1 MEFILRGITM
11 RNAWSTRPAYWLM
24 IMALSSLMAT
34 DVVAQEAAQGEA
46 AEHNFVMAEL
56 KVVLTGPD
64 GEAVVGAMVMPYAMR
79 MVEIDGHGFWDER
92 TLGVPKESVS
102 DAKGVATIRYPAS
115 MQMGLFGKLTTKLVT
130 FQIKHTDYVRQVVD
144 CELGPDFAQ
153 PITSTDVQLKK
164 GCEVELAAVDSNG
177 ARITE
182 FGVLMAGPYGAD
194 IWAKTEDGGRR
205 TSAVNDGSWQT
216 MLVAPQEDGPT
227 LFSGLLPLRV
237 RPSQAVRMRNVLLTP
252 GTVVQGKLSDIVPR
266 PVRNGYAITITVPKP
281 AGNSYAEKEPS
292 LTWYTTVPIDE
303 DGTFTLPSI
312 PRSGKIQIIA
322 VCDNFVCTTTMPEAG
337 PFVMGQLFD
346 VSDGDMSVAVD
357 MEPTASVE
365 ITIRRP
371 DGSLLDSGTVSA
383 WPNQK
388 YYLGGSTYVGSG
400 FNSLDALKR
409 QMLPTGEKTD
419 DPWLG
424 LQREFPFGE
433 QPVVEGVV
441 TLRGL
446 PVGAIGA
453 NRAGLQDEEF
463 TFPTAF
469 GDEYGKVQYE
479 PKQGEVTK
487 LEVTVLTHQ
496 QAAAA
501 REEQAAAVNAVQ
513 AVGGLLQQ
521 AIDAVQGK

>member
-1 MEFILRGITM
+1 
-11 RNAWSTRPAYWLM
+11 
-24 IMALSSLMAT
+24 
-34 DVVAQEAAQGEA
+34 
-46 AEHNFVMAEL
+46 
-56 KVVLTGPD
+56 
-64 GEAVVGAMVMPYAMR
+64 
-79 MVEIDGHGFWDER
+79 
-92 TLGVPKESVS
+92 
-102 DAKGVATIRYPAS
+102 
-115 MQMGLFGKLTTKLVT
+115 
-130 FQIKHTDYVRQVVD
+130 
-144 CELGPDFAQ
+144 
-153 PITSTDVQLKK
+153 
-164 GCEVELAAVDSNG
+164 
-177 ARITE
+177 
-182 FGVLMAGPYGAD
+182 
-194 IWAKTEDGGRR
+194 
-205 TSAVNDGSWQT
+205 
-216 MLVAPQEDGPT
+216 
-227 LFSGLLPLRV
+227 
-237 RPSQAVRMRNVLLTP
+237 
-252 GTVVQGKLSDIVPR
+252 
-266 PVRNGYAITITVPKP
+266 
-281 AGNSYAEKEPS
+281 
-292 LTWYTTVPIDE
+292 
-303 DGTFTLPSI
+303 
-312 PRSGKIQIIA
+312 
-322 VCDNFVCTTTMPEAG
+322 MPEAG

-346 VSDGDMSVAVD
+346 VSDEAMSVTVD
-357 MEPTASVE
+357 MEPTAAVE

-419 DPWLG
+419 DSWLG

-479 PKQGEVTK
+479 LKQGEVTK
-487 LEVTVLTHQ
+487 LEVTVLTHR

-513 AVGGLLQQ
+513 AVGGLLQH